1 MKCIEKNHKQDVLLL
16 GKLFLL
22 GVWEETPSIQAFLYQ
37 MKTWMILWLFCST
50 VTIPIQGIS
59 S

>member
-1 MKCIEKNHKQDVLLL
+1 MKCIEKTHKQDVLLL
-16 GKLFLL
+16 GNLFLL
-22 GVWEETPSIQAFLYQ
+22 GVWEEALSIQAFLYE

-50 VTIPIQGIS
+50 VTIPVQEIS

>member
-1 MKCIEKNHKQDVLLL
+1 MEKTRKQDVLLL
-16 GKLFLL
+16 GNLSLL
-22 GVWEETPSIQAFLYQ
+22 GVWEEAPSIQAFLYQ

-50 VTIPIQGIS
+50 VTIPVQEIS